1 MFQTLKN
8 AWKTQELKTKLLFT
22 LLIVILYR
30 LGSAIPVPWVTV
42 TDGMAGLSA
51 NYAIQLIAG
60 DAFAQAKL
68 FALSVSPYITSSI
81 IMQLLTI
88 AIPALERMAKDGEEG
103 KKKINVITRIVTMV
117 LALIT
122 SFGYALMCITQ
133 GYTALTDGNTWA
145 TTGAKYTGSLG
156 DVFANA
162 GFQFIVMIACYCAG
176 AALVMWLAEKI
187 NERGIGN
194 GISVILFANII
205 ARLPNTFVGL
215 YSSVSSSIV
224 NMGKEPLPEGAV
236 LQLVGSIIWAL
247 FVVALLI
254 GLTWLIVWFTD
265 SERRIPVQYAKKVV
279 GRKMYGGSSS
289 NLPLK
294 LNMAGVMPVIFANS
308 IVSIPGTLATI
319 FPNAEWLTN
328 LANNY
333 FNYTKPLYVLLS
345 VILLFA
351 FAYFYIL
358 ISFNPTEVANNIRN
372 NGGAIPGI
380 RPGKPTRDHIQKIL
394 NRITLIGAVFL
405 CIVSEVPKIFVSIFE
420 TCNDFLVVFKDNVVL
435 NAIVDFYNTGV
446 YGTAVGGQHIF
457 LTIAFSG
464 TSVLIVVGV
473 ILETVRELEA
483 QLTMRNYKGFLD

>member
-30 LGSAIPVPWVTV
+30 LGSAIPVPWVSDAVGESFTQ
-42 TDGMAGLSA
+42 SF
-51 NYAIQLIAG
+51 NYAVQLIAG
-60 DAFAQAKL
+60 DAFGKATL

-88 AIPALERMAKDGEEG
+88 AIPPLERLAKQGEEG
-103 KKKINVITRIVTMV
+103 KKKIAMITRLVTMA
-117 LALIT
+117 LALVTAI
-122 SFGYALMCITQ
+122 GYANLIKQ
-133 GYTALTDGNTWA
+133 N
-145 TTGAKYTGSLG
+145 
-156 DVFANA
+156 
-162 GFQFIVMIACYCAG
+162 GFLDFGKTNPTFGLIVIIACYCAG
-176 AALVMWLAEKI
+176 AAIVMWLAEKI
-187 NERGIGN
+187 NEFGIGN

-205 ARLPNTFVGL
+205 ARLPATAVNIYNMIRTAIVNINAGGNDAVFYLVTSIVWSLFIVALMVGL
-215 YSSVSSSIV
+215 V
-224 NMGKEPLPEGAV
+224 
-236 LQLVGSIIWAL
+236 
-247 FVVALLI
+247 
-254 GLTWLIVWFTD
+254 WLIVWFTD
-265 SERRIPVQYAKKVV
+265 SERRIPVQYAKRVV
-279 GRKMYGGSSS
+279 GRKMYGGQSS

-319 FPNAEWLTN
+319 WPYKSGTTEPSGLAN

-358 ISFNPTEVANNIRN
+358 ISFNPVEVANNIRN
-372 NGGAIPGI
+372 NGGAVPGI
-380 RPGKPTRDHIQKIL
+380 RPGRPTVEYIQKIL
-394 NRITLIGAVFL
+394 NRITFIGAVFL
-405 CIVSEVPKIFVSIFE
+405 CIVSEVPKMLVSVFE
-420 TCNDFLVVFKDNVVL
+420 TINDIAATQVSVGTVVEYIQK
-435 NAIVDFYNTGV
+435 FYA
-446 YGTAVGGQHIF
+446 YGSSSF
-457 LTIAFSG
+457 LTVAFAG
-464 TSVLIVVGV
+464 TSILIVVGV

>member
-1 MFQTLKN
+1 MLQTLKN

-22 LLIVILYR
+22 LLIVVLYR

-42 TDGMAGLSA
+42 TNGMSSMSS
-51 NYAIQLIAG
+51 NYAVQLIAG

-88 AIPALERMAKDGEEG
+88 AIPALERMAKDGEAG
-103 KKKINVITRIVTMV
+103 KKKINFITRIVTMV

-122 SFGYALMCITQ
+122 SFGYALMCISG
-133 GYTALTDGNTWA
+133 GYTALTNGSTWA
-145 TTGAKYTGSLG
+145 TTGAQFLGGIG
-156 DVFANA
+156 DVFKNA
-162 GFQFIVMIACYCAG
+162 GFQFVVMIACFCAG
-176 AALVMWLAEKI
+176 AAIVMWLAEKI
-187 NERGIGN
+187 DEHGIGS

-205 ARLPNTFVGL
+205 ARLPNTVVGL
-215 YSSVSSSIV
+215 VNSISSAVSGV
-224 NMGKEPLPEGAV
+224 ARGTEGAV
-236 LQLVGSIIWAL
+236 FQLIGSIVWAL
-247 FVVALLI
+247 LVVGLLV

-265 SERRIPVQYAKKVV
+265 SERSIPVQYAKRVV

-319 FPNAEWLTN
+319 FPNAKWLAN
-328 LANNY
+328 LSNNY
-333 FNYTKPLYVLLS
+333 FNYTKPLYVVLS

-380 RPGKPTRDHIQKIL
+380 RTGKPTRDYIQKIL
-394 NRITLIGAVFL
+394 NRITLIGAIFL
-405 CIVSEVPKIFVSIFE
+405 CIVSEVPKIFVALFE
-420 TCNDFLVVFKDNVVL
+420 LCNDFLIIFKDNAVFG
-435 NAIVDFYNTGV
+435 AINDFYNTGF
-446 YGTAVGGQHIF
+446 YANAMGQQHIF

-473 ILETVRELEA
+473 ILETVRQLEA
-483 QLTMRNYKGFLD
+483 ELTMRNYKGFLD

>member
-22 LLIVILYR
+22 LLIIVIYR
-30 LGSAIPVPWVTV
+30 LGSAIPVPWVV
-42 TDGMAGLSA
+42 ATDGMSSLSA
-51 NYAIQLIAG
+51 NYAVQLIAG

-88 AIPALERMAKDGEEG
+88 AIPALERMAKDGEAG
-103 KKKINVITRIVTMV
+103 KKKINFITRIVTMV

-133 GYTALTDGNTWA
+133 GYTNLTNLKVWD
-145 TTGAKYTGSLG
+145 TTGAVYRGG
-156 DVFANA
+156 IADVFKNA
-162 GFQFIVMIACYCAG
+162 GFQFVVMIACYCAG
-176 AALVMWLAEKI
+176 AAIVMWLAEKI
-187 NERGIGN
+187 DEHGIGN
-194 GISVILFANII
+194 GISIILFANII
-205 ARLPNTFVGL
+205 ARLPNTFVSL
-215 YSSVSSSIV
+215 ATSVSNAINGV
-224 NMGKEPLPEGAV
+224 VRGTEGAV
-236 LQLVGSIIWAL
+236 FQLVGSAVWAL
-247 FVVALLI
+247 LVIGLLI

-319 FPNAEWLTN
+319 FGAAWLTN

-405 CIVSEVPKIFVSIFE
+405 CIVSEVPKIFVSLFE
-420 TCNDFLVVFKDNVVL
+420 TCNDFLVIFKDNVVL
-435 NAIVDFYNTGV
+435 GAIRDFYNTGF
-446 YGTAVGGQHIF
+446 YANAMGTQHVF

-473 ILETVRELEA
+473 ILETVRQLEA
-483 QLTMRNYKGFLD
+483 ELTMRNYKGFLD

>member
-1 MFQTLKN
+1 
-8 AWKTQELKTKLLFT
+8 
-22 LLIVILYR
+22 
-30 LGSAIPVPWVTV
+30 
-42 TDGMAGLSA
+42 
-51 NYAIQLIAG
+51 
-60 DAFAQAKL
+60 
-68 FALSVSPYITSSI
+68 
-81 IMQLLTI
+81 
-88 AIPALERMAKDGEEG
+88 
-103 KKKINVITRIVTMV
+103 MV
-117 LALIT
+117 LAFIT
-122 SFGYALMCITQ
+122 SVGYAGLIVSQ
-133 GYTALTDGNTWA
+133 GMPTLELTGKSKLVWIN
-145 TTGAKYTGSLG
+145 
-156 DVFANA
+156 VFES
-162 GFQFIVMIACYCAG
+162 GHGLEFVVMVACYCAG

-187 NERGIGN
+187 NEFGIGN
-194 GISVILFANII
+194 GISIILFANII
-205 ARLPNTFVGL
+205 ARLPATFVNL
-215 YSSVSSSIV
+215 YNMIFNAVGDTANLIISIV
-224 NMGKEPLPEGAV
+224 WAV
-236 LQLVGSIIWAL
+236 FI
-247 FVVALLI
+247 VAFMLAI
-254 GLTWLIVWFTD
+254 VWLIVWFTE

-319 FPNAEWLTN
+319 FPNAKWLST
-328 LANNY
+328 LANGY
-333 FNYTKPLYVLLS
+333 FNYTKPLYVLVS

-394 NRITLIGAVFL
+394 NRITLIGAIFL
-405 CIVSEVPKIFVSIFE
+405 CIVSEIPKLFVSIFA
-420 TCNDFLVVFKDNVVL
+420 TCGEFLVVFKDNVVL
-435 NAIVDFYNTGV
+435 DAIVDFYNTGV
-446 YGTAVGGQHIF
+446 YASAAGGQHLF

>member
-30 LGSAIPVPWVTV
+30 LGSAIPVPWVSADV
-42 TDGMAGLSA
+42 MAGSLTTSF
-51 NYAIQLIAG
+51 NYAVQLIAG
-60 DAFAQAKL
+60 DAFGKATL

-81 IMQLLTI
+81 IIQLLTI
-88 AIPALERMAKDGEEG
+88 AIPALERLAKEGEEG

-117 LALIT
+117 LAFIT
-122 SFGYALMCITQ
+122 SVGYAGLIVSQ
-133 GYTALTDGNTWA
+133 GMTTLELTGKSKLVWIN
-145 TTGAKYTGSLG
+145 
-156 DVFANA
+156 VFES
-162 GFQFIVMIACYCAG
+162 GHGLEFVVMVACYCAG

-187 NERGIGN
+187 NEFGIGN
-194 GISVILFANII
+194 GISIILFANII
-205 ARLPNTFVGL
+205 ARLPATFVNL
-215 YSSVSSSIV
+215 YNMIFNAVGDTANLIISIV
-224 NMGKEPLPEGAV
+224 
-236 LQLVGSIIWAL
+236 WAL
-247 FVVALLI
+247 FIVVFMLAI
-254 GLTWLIVWFTD
+254 VWLIVWFTE

-319 FPNAEWLTN
+319 FPNTKWITN
-328 LANNY
+328 LATNY

-372 NGGAIPGI
+372 NGGAVPGI
-380 RPGKPTRDHIQKIL
+380 RPGKPTRDYIQKIL

-405 CIVSEVPKIFVSIFE
+405 CIVSEVPKILVSVFE
-420 TCNDFLVVFKDNVVL
+420 TCRDFSVIFTDNAVL
-435 NAIVDFYNTGV
+435 NAIVKFYTNGE
-446 YGTAVGGQHIF
+446 ASF
-457 LTIAFSG
+457 LTVAFAG
-464 TSVLIVVGV
+464 TSILIVVGV